1 MPRIPEALIESIKRD
16 VGCVAVLEARGLEFV
31 AHGGGGDVVCRCPFH
46 DDRTPSLIVSVAKNL
61 WRCHGAC
68 GIGGDVIALIQKLN
82 GVSFR
87 HAVELAAGNSCELPA
102 ASCELNSKDKPSASS
117 FAAGSA
123 ADAASGEIK
132 KLPKWRSTRLLACPL
147 DGSVDDVR
155 LMQQVVDFYA
165 GRLVVPGN
173 AGRAYLAERGLDD
186 AELIRR
192 FALGFADRSLGLR
205 LPNKQRKEGAELRQR
220 LERLGLFRASGHE
233 HFAGSVVV
241 PIHSDDGAVSGMYGR
256 KITAGLRSGTPVHT
270 YLPGKHR
277 GIWNAGPGLVNADGA
292 VVMCEALIDAMS
304 CWVSGVRNVTATYGV
319 NGITDDHWSALASGK
334 ARDVFIAF
342 DADAAGDVAAER
354 LAEQVICHG
363 FTAFRVRFPA
373 DQDAN
378 AVLTA
383 KDGGRAALAALI
395 HSAAWLGG
403 SPRVVVPGNS
413 YELPAASC
421 ELNSRNSDERRA
433 TSCELD
439 SQEKPGA
446 SSFAAAAVPVAA
458 SALPKGVSV
467 RRDGADLFA
476 TIGTR
481 SYRVRGWNA
490 RRSGETLTVALRVSV
505 MTAQGER
512 QHHDRLD
519 LYQTRQRVAFVSAA
533 AEECGLAVEVLKS
546 DLGTLI
552 LVAEAAEVA
561 AANAAASAE
570 TAQNPADAM
579 TEADKAAALELLRA
593 EDLPERIVNDLTR
606 CGLVGETIN
615 KLVAYLAA
623 SSRKLDSPVAVVVQ
637 SSTAAGK
644 STLMDRVLAL
654 MPPEDV
660 RQYSAISG
668 KSPFYLGTANLK
680 HRILAIAEEEG
691 ARKASYALKLLQ
703 SDGFLSMAATGK
715 DPESGKLV
723 THDYRV
729 EGPVMLM
736 LTTTAIDVDPELLNR
751 CLVLTVDEEPAQ
763 TAAIQQAQ
771 REGRTLAGMNAKRE
785 RVAVEVLHQN
795 AQRLL
800 RPLAVVNP
808 FATQL
813 SFAASQT
820 RLRRDHAKY
829 LAMIDAVTF
838 LFQYQRTVKTN
849 RFADGSTMDYIEV
862 TPADI
867 ALANRLATAVLARSL
882 DDLPPQTRRFLLSL
896 HGWAVAAAT
905 AAGLTLERFSFS
917 RREAREGID
926 VGQTQSRMH
935 LDRLIEHDFV
945 ELLRSNGDGLSQRY
959 RLAWTPNVIDATA
972 NGLALT
978 SFNADASRVVSQPT
992 PTATDIASPTC
1003 TIHTCRDLTGF
1014 IGGSSGF
1021 FRELIGGSD
1030 GEQTTVN
1037 NVSLEKN
1044 EATHRDFSISHG
1056 GDISLV
1062 KITSYTQVID
1072 KDANAGASL
1081 SADAS

>member
-1 MPRIPEALIESIKRD
+1 M
-16 VGCVAVLEARGLEFV
+16 
-31 AHGGGGDVVCRCPFH
+31 VCRCPFH
-46 DDRTPSLIVSVAKNL
+46 DDRTPSLIISVAKNL
-61 WRCHGAC
+61 WKCHGAC
-68 GIGGDVIALIQKLN
+68 GVGGDVIALIQKLN

-87 HAVELAAGNSCELPA
+87 HAVELASSSYELPA
-102 ASCELNSKDKPSASS
+102 ASGELNNKDKHSASS
-117 FAAGSA
+117 FAADGA
-123 ADAASGEIK
+123 RDGQTSGERK
-132 KLPKWRSTRLLACPL
+132 KPAKYNSARLLPCPL
-147 DGSVDDVR
+147 DGSVDDAR

-186 AELIRR
+186 GELIRR
-192 FALGFADRSLGLR
+192 FALGFSDRSLGLR
-205 LPNKQRKEGAELRQR
+205 LPNKLRKEGAELRQR
-220 LERLGLFRASGHE
+220 LERLGLFRSSGHE

-241 PIHSDDGAVSGMYGR
+241 PIHGDDGAVSGMYGR
-256 KITAGLRSGTPVHT
+256 KITAGLRSGTPLHS

-292 VVMCEALIDAMS
+292 VVICEAVLDALS
-304 CWVSGVRNVTATYGV
+304 CWVAGMRNVTAAYGV
-319 NGITDDHWSALASGK
+319 NGFTDDHWSALTVGK

-354 LAEQVICHG
+354 LAEQLICRG

-378 AVLTA
+378 AVLMA

-403 SPRVVVPGNS
+403 SPRVVVPEISLVAKEESAAGKTS
-413 YELPAASC
+413 AVAEL
-421 ELNSRNSDERRA
+421 
-433 TSCELD
+433 
-439 SQEKPGA
+439 
-446 SSFAAAAVPVAA
+446 SSFAADVPLAHAA
-458 SALPKGVSV
+458 STTPKGVSV

-476 TIGTR
+476 TLGTR
-481 SYRVRGWNA
+481 TYRVRGWQGKK
-490 RRSGETLTVALRVSV
+490 SGETLTVALRVSV

-519 LYQTRQRVAFVSAA
+519 LYQTRQRVAFASAA
-533 AEECGLAVEVLKS
+533 AEECGLSVEVLKS

-561 AANAAASAE
+561 AANAAAATE

-579 TEADKAAALELLRA
+579 TDADKTAALELLCA
-593 EDLPERIVNDLTR
+593 ADLPERIVNDLTR

-660 RQYSAISG
+660 RQYSAISS

-838 LFQYQRTVKTN
+838 LFQHQRAVKIN

-867 ALANRLATAVLARSL
+867 ALANRLATAVLGRCV
-882 DDLPPQTRRFLLSL
+882 DELPPQTRVLWDGLQGYAQSEAQRCAQAAERVTFDRR
-896 HGWAVAAAT
+896 AAAQ
-905 AAGLTLERFSFS
+905 ALGWSYKQVR
-917 RREAREGID
+917 
-926 VGQTQSRMH
+926 QH
-935 LDRLIEHDFV
+935 LDRLVSEDFV
-945 ELLRSNGDGLSQRY
+945 VVMTSGVGQVTRY
-959 RLAWTPNVIDATA
+959 RLVDGLTAAGRLDLRLGNEKSPMCTMATLPMKTHTLPMKMA
-972 NGLALT
+972 TLPIPCPWLWAGSNDGQKP
-978 SFNADASRVVSQPT
+978 SFGA
-992 PTATDIASPTC
+992 I
-1003 TIHTCRDLTGF
+1003 
-1014 IGGSSGF
+1014 
-1021 FRELIGGSD
+1021 FRG
-1030 GEQTTVN
+1030 VP
-1037 NVSLEKN
+1037 
-1044 EATHRDFSISHG
+1044 RFSISRG
-1056 GDISLV
+1056 GDISP
-1062 KITSYTQVID
+1062 KITSYTQI
-1072 KDANAGASL
+1072 
-1081 SADAS
+1081 ADADENVHASAS

>member
-46 DDRTPSLIVSVAKNL
+46 DDRTPSLIISVAKNL
-61 WRCHGAC
+61 WKCHGAC

-87 HAVELAAGNSCELPA
+87 HAVELAADGVPA
-102 ASCELNSKDKPSASS
+102 LAAS
-117 FAAGSA
+117 FAASSA
-123 ADAASGEIK
+123 ADAASEEKTSSEK
-132 KLPKWRSTRLLACPL
+132 KSGLPLFPPKMRSARLLACPL
-147 DGSVDDVR
+147 DGSVDDAR

-165 GRLVVPGN
+165 GRLLIPGN

-220 LERLGLFRASGHE
+220 LEKLGLFRASGHE

-241 PIHSDDGAVSGMYGR
+241 PIHGDDGSVSGMYGR
-256 KITAGLRSGTPVHT
+256 KVTERLRSGTPVHT

-277 GIWNAGPGLVNADGA
+277 GIWNAGPGLVNGDGA
-292 VVMCEALIDAMS
+292 VVICEAAFDAMS

-319 NGITDDHWSALASGK
+319 NGWTDDHWSALTAGK
-334 ARDVFIAF
+334 ARDVFLAF

-354 LAEQVICHG
+354 LAEQVICRG
-363 FTAFRVRFPA
+363 FTAFRVRFSA

-378 AVLTA
+378 AVLVA

-403 SPRVVVPGNS
+403 SPRVVVPAMHEEKALAAKEES
-413 YELPAASC
+413 AAEKTAAVAEL
-421 ELNSRNSDERRA
+421 
-433 TSCELD
+433 
-439 SQEKPGA
+439 
-446 SSFAAAAVPVAA
+446 SSFAAAVPAVAA
-458 SALPKGVSV
+458 SLPKGVSV

-533 AEECGLAVEVLKS
+533 AEECGLSVEVLKS

-561 AANAAASAE
+561 AANAAASVSS
-570 TAQNPADAM
+570 AQNRADAM
-579 TEADKAAALELLRA
+579 TDADKTAALELLRA
-593 EDLPERIVNDLTR
+593 ADLPERIVNDLTR

-838 LFQYQRTVKTN
+838 LFQHQRIVKTN

-867 ALANRLATAVLARSL
+867 ALANRLATAVLGRCV
-882 DDLPPQTRRFLLSL
+882 DELPPQTRVLWDGLQRYAQSEALRVAQAAERVTFDRR
-896 HGWAVAAAT
+896 AAAQ
-905 AAGLTLERFSFS
+905 ALGWSYKQVR
-917 RREAREGID
+917 
-926 VGQTQSRMH
+926 QH
-935 LDRLIEHDFV
+935 LDRLVSEDFV
-945 ELLRSNGDGLSQRY
+945 VVMASGVGQVTRY
-959 RLAWTPNVIDATA
+959 RLVDGLTAAGRLDLRLGNEKSPACTMATLPMKMA
-972 NGLALT
+972 TLPIPCPWLWAGSNDGQKP
-978 SFNADASRVVSQPT
+978 SFGA
-992 PTATDIASPTC
+992 I
-1003 TIHTCRDLTGF
+1003 
-1014 IGGSSGF
+1014 
-1021 FRELIGGSD
+1021 FRG
-1030 GEQTTVN
+1030 VP
-1037 NVSLEKN
+1037 K
-1044 EATHRDFSISHG
+1044 FSISRG
-1056 GDISLV
+1056 GDISPQ
-1062 KITSYTQVID
+1062 ITSYVHIGGGD
-1072 KDANAGASL
+1072 VHAH
-1081 SADAS
+1081 ADAS

>member
-1 MPRIPEALIESIKRD
+1 MPRIPDALIESIKRD
-16 VGCVAVLEARGLEFV
+16 VSCVAVLEARGLEFV

-68 GIGGDVIALIQKLN
+68 GVGGDVIALIQKLN

-87 HAVELAAGNSCELPA
+87 HAVELASSSYELPA
-102 ASCELNSKDKPSASS
+102 ASCELDNKDKQSASS

-123 ADAASGEIK
+123 ADAASGERK
-132 KLPKWRSTRLLACPL
+132 KPVKYNSARLLPCPL
-147 DGSVDDVR
+147 DGSVDDAR

-186 AELIRR
+186 GELIRR
-192 FALGFADRSLGLR
+192 FALGFSDRSLGLR
-205 LPNKQRKEGAELRQR
+205 LPNKLRKEGAELRQR
-220 LERLGLFRASGHE
+220 LERLGLFRSSGHE

-241 PIHSDDGAVSGMYGR
+241 PIHGDDGAVSGMYGR
-256 KITAGLRSGTPVHT
+256 KVTERLRSGTPVHT

-292 VVMCEALIDAMS
+292 VVICEAVLDALS
-304 CWVSGVRNVTATYGV
+304 CWVAGMRNVTAAYGV
-319 NGITDDHWSALASGK
+319 NGFTDDHWSALTVGK

-354 LAEQVICHG
+354 LAEQLICRG

-378 AVLTA
+378 AVLMA

-395 HSAAWLGG
+395 HSAEWLGG
-403 SPRVVVPGNS
+403 SPRVIVPEIPKTAS
-413 YELPAASC
+413 AAKEES
-421 ELNSRNSDERRA
+421 SD
-433 TSCELD
+433 
-439 SQEKPGA
+439 A
-446 SSFAAAAVPVAA
+446 SSFAAAVPAVAA
-458 SALPKGVSV
+458 SLPKGVSV

-476 TIGTR
+476 TLGTR
-481 SYRVRGWNA
+481 TYRVRGWQGKK
-490 RRSGETLTVALRVSV
+490 SGETLTVALRVSV

-533 AEECGLAVEVLKS
+533 AEECGLSVEVLKS

-561 AANAAASAE
+561 AANAAASVE

-579 TEADKAAALELLRA
+579 TDADKAAALELLRA
-593 EDLPERIVNDLTR
+593 ADLPERIVNDLTR

-615 KLVAYLAA
+615 KLVAYLAS

-785 RVAVEVLHQN
+785 RVLIEVLHQN

-838 LFQYQRTVKTN
+838 LFQHQRIVKTN

-867 ALANRLATAVLARSL
+867 ALANTLATAVLGRCV
-882 DDLPPQTRRFLLSL
+882 DELPPQTRVLWDGLLRYAQDEAQRCAQ
-896 HGWAVAAAT
+896 AVQSVTFDRRAAAQ
-905 AAGLTLERFSFS
+905 ALGWSYKQVR
-917 RREAREGID
+917 
-926 VGQTQSRMH
+926 QH
-935 LDRLIEHDFV
+935 LDRLVSEDFV
-945 ELLRSNGDGLSQRY
+945 VVMASGMGQVTRY
-959 RLAWTPNVIDATA
+959 RLVDGLTAAGRLDLRLGNEKSPMCTMAT
-972 NGLALT
+972 L
-978 SFNADASRVVSQPT
+978 PMKT
-992 PTATDIASPTC
+992 PTLPIKMATLPIPCPWLWA
-1003 TIHTCRDLTGF
+1003 
-1014 IGGSSGF
+1014 GSNDGQKPSFGAI
-1021 FRELIGGSD
+1021 FRG
-1030 GEQTTVN
+1030 VP
-1037 NVSLEKN
+1037 
-1044 EATHRDFSISHG
+1044 RFSISRG
-1056 GDISLV
+1056 GDISA
-1062 KITSYTQVID
+1062 KITSYMQI
-1072 KDANAGASL
+1072 
-1081 SADAS
+1081 ADADENVRASAS